1 MPSPKKGSK
10 SPARRPSRSRK
21 DAVPHVID
29 YEPESPV
36 IRQQEA
42 EMARRKGYRNAL
54 WLIVAIVV
62 VALGKLAW
70 EEAFEKNSR
79 FLLKALDV
87 QTSGPL
93 SVPKLVS
100 ATALTLDTNLLTLSL
115 NDVRSRL
122 ERLPQVK
129 NVRIQRDYNG
139 SLTIEVKQ
147 RLPVAWLECAKQKFY
162 APLSGTGC
170 LIDAEGVPMPC
181 EVVTKEY
188 LALPVIC
195 FDAVSKIEHGK
206 KLTDPLLHTAL
217 ELAKELNSRAQAPAE
232 IARRLVITN
241 SWSIE
246 AHYAT
251 AESEP
256 KVITFGVDDV
266 EMQLERYDRLMKEVR
281 ARQWKIAT
289 LHFIPEGNTPATFH
303 GTPDVRGLT
312 LAENRPAAPVPTSS
326 TTRR

>member
-1 MPSPKKGSK
+1 MPSPQKGSK
-10 SPARRPSRSRK
+10 SPARSPSRSRK
-21 DAVPHVID
+21 AAVPHVID

-54 WLIVAIVV
+54 WLIIAITV
-62 VALGKLAW
+62 VALGKLVW

-93 SVPKLVS
+93 SVPKLVG
-100 ATALTLDTNLLTLSL
+100 ATALTLDTNLLTLNL
-115 NDVRSRL
+115 GEVRSRL

-129 NVRIQRDYNG
+129 GVHIQRDYNG
-139 SLTIEVKQ
+139 SLTIKVQQ
-147 RLPVAWLECAKQKFY
+147 RFPVAWLECAKQKFY

-206 KLTDPLLHTAL
+206 KLSDPLLHIAL
-217 ELAKELNSRAQAPAE
+217 ELAKELNSRAQAPSE
-232 IARRLVITN
+232 IARKLIIPN
-241 SWSIE
+241 AWSIE

-266 EMQLERYDRLMKEVR
+266 EMQLERYDRLMKEAR

-303 GTPDVRGLT
+303 GTPDVSGLN
-312 LAENRPAAPVPTSS
+312 LAANR
-326 TTRR
+326 

>member
-1 MPSPKKGSK
+1 MPSPQKGSK
-10 SPARRPSRSRK
+10 SPARSPSRSRK
-21 DAVPHVID
+21 AAVPHVID

-54 WLIVAIVV
+54 WLIIAISV
-62 VALGKLAW
+62 VALGKLVW

-93 SVPKLVS
+93 SVPKLVA
-100 ATALTLDTNLLTLSL
+100 ATALTLDTNLLTLNL
-115 NDVRSRL
+115 GEVRSRL

-129 NVRIQRDYNG
+129 GVHIQRDYNG
-139 SLTIEVKQ
+139 SLTIKVQQ
-147 RLPVAWLECAKQKFY
+147 RFPVAWLECAKQKFY

-206 KLTDPLLHTAL
+206 KLSDPLLHIAL
-217 ELAKELNSRAQAPAE
+217 ELAKELNSRAQAPSE
-232 IARRLVITN
+232 IARKLIIPN
-241 SWSIE
+241 AWSIE

-266 EMQLERYDRLMKEVR
+266 EMQLERYDRLMKEAR

-303 GTPDVRGLT
+303 GTPDVSGLN
-312 LAENRPAAPVPTSS
+312 LAANR
-326 TTRR
+326 

>member
-1 MPSPKKGSK
+1 MPSPQKGSK
-10 SPARRPSRSRK
+10 SPARSPSRSRK
-21 DAVPHVID
+21 AAVPHVID

-54 WLIVAIVV
+54 WLIIAISV
-62 VALGKLAW
+62 VALGKLVW

-93 SVPKLVS
+93 SVPKLVA
-100 ATALTLDTNLLTLSL
+100 ATALTLDTNLLTLNL
-115 NDVRSRL
+115 GEVRSRL

-129 NVRIQRDYNG
+129 GVHIQRDYNG
-139 SLTIEVKQ
+139 SLTIKVQQ
-147 RLPVAWLECAKQKFY
+147 RFPVAWLECAKQKYF

-206 KLTDPLLHTAL
+206 KLSDPLLHIAL
-217 ELAKELNSRAQAPAE
+217 ELAKELNSRAQAPSE
-232 IARRLVITN
+232 IARKLIIPN
-241 SWSIE
+241 AWSIE

-266 EMQLERYDRLMKEVR
+266 EMQLERYDRLMKEAR

-303 GTPDVRGLT
+303 GTPDVSGLN
-312 LAENRPAAPVPTSS
+312 LAANR
-326 TTRR
+326 

>member
-10 SPARRPSRSRK
+10 SPARSPSRSRK
-21 DAVPHVID
+21 AAVPHVID

-54 WLIVAIVV
+54 WLIIAISV
-62 VALGKLAW
+62 VALGKLVW

-93 SVPKLVS
+93 SVPKLVA
-100 ATALTLDTNLLTLSL
+100 ATALTLDTNLLTLNL
-115 NDVRSRL
+115 GEVRNRL

-129 NVRIQRDYNG
+129 GVHIQRDYNG
-139 SLTIEVKQ
+139 SLTIKVQQ
-147 RLPVAWLECAKQKFY
+147 RFPVAWLECAKQKFY

-206 KLTDPLLHTAL
+206 KLSDPLLHIAL

-232 IARRLVITN
+232 IARKLIIPN
-241 SWSIE
+241 AWSIE
-246 AHYAT
+246 AH
-251 AESEP
+251 
-256 KVITFGVDDV
+256 
-266 EMQLERYDRLMKEVR
+266 
-281 ARQWKIAT
+281 
-289 LHFIPEGNTPATFH
+289 
-303 GTPDVRGLT
+303 
-312 LAENRPAAPVPTSS
+312 
-326 TTRR
+326 

>member
-10 SPARRPSRSRK
+10 SPARSPSRSRK
-21 DAVPHVID
+21 AAVPHVID

-54 WLIVAIVV
+54 WLIIAISV
-62 VALGKLAW
+62 VALGKLVW
-70 EEAFEKNSR
+70 EEAFEKNAR

-93 SVPKLVS
+93 SVPKLVA
-100 ATALTLDTNLLTLSL
+100 ATALTLDTNLLTLNL
-115 NDVRSRL
+115 GEVRSRL

-129 NVRIQRDYNG
+129 GVHIQRDYNG
-139 SLTIEVKQ
+139 SLTIKVQQ
-147 RLPVAWLECAKQKFY
+147 RFPVAWLECAKQKYY

-195 FDAVSKIEHGK
+195 FEAVSKIEHGK
-206 KLTDPLLHTAL
+206 KLSDPLLHIAL
-217 ELAKELNSRAQAPAE
+217 ELAKELNSRAQAPSE
-232 IARRLVITN
+232 IARKLILPN
-241 SWSIE
+241 AWSIE

-266 EMQLERYDRLMKEVR
+266 EMQLERYDRLMKEAR

-303 GTPDVRGLT
+303 GTPDVSGLN
-312 LAENRPAAPVPTSS
+312 LAANR
-326 TTRR
+326 

>member
-1 MPSPKKGSK
+1 MPSPQKGSK

-21 DAVPHVID
+21 AAVPHVID

-54 WLIVAIVV
+54 WLIIAISV
-62 VALGKLAW
+62 VALGKLVW

-93 SVPKLVS
+93 SVPKLVA
-100 ATALTLDTNLLTLSL
+100 ATALTLDTNLLTLNL
-115 NDVRSRL
+115 GEVRSRL

-129 NVRIQRDYNG
+129 GVHIQRDYNG
-139 SLTIEVKQ
+139 SLTIKVQQ
-147 RLPVAWLECAKQKFY
+147 RFPVAWLECAKQKYF

-170 LIDAEGVPMPC
+170 LIDAEGVPMPS

-206 KLTDPLLHTAL
+206 KLSDPLLHIAL
-217 ELAKELNSRAQAPAE
+217 ELAKELNSRAQAPSE
-232 IARRLVITN
+232 IARKLIIPN
-241 SWSIE
+241 AWSIE

-266 EMQLERYDRLMKEVR
+266 EMQLERYDRLMKEAR

-303 GTPDVRGLT
+303 GTPDVSGLN
-312 LAENRPAAPVPTSS
+312 LAANR
-326 TTRR
+326 

>member
-10 SPARRPSRSRK
+10 SPARSPSRSRK
-21 DAVPHVID
+21 AAVPHVID

-54 WLIVAIVV
+54 WLIIAISV
-62 VALGKLAW
+62 VALGKLVW

-93 SVPKLVS
+93 SVPKLVA
-100 ATALTLDTNLLTLSL
+100 ATALTLDTNLLTLNL
-115 NDVRSRL
+115 GEVRSRL

-129 NVRIQRDYNG
+129 GVHIQRDYNG
-139 SLTIEVKQ
+139 SLTINVQQ
-147 RLPVAWLECAKQKFY
+147 RFPVAWLECAKQKYF

-206 KLTDPLLHTAL
+206 KLSDPLLHIAL
-217 ELAKELNSRAQAPAE
+217 ELAKELNSRAQAPSE
-232 IARRLVITN
+232 IARKLIIPN
-241 SWSIE
+241 AWSIE

-266 EMQLERYDRLMKEVR
+266 EMQLERYDRLMKEAR

-303 GTPDVRGLT
+303 GTPDVSGLN
-312 LAENRPAAPVPTSS
+312 LAANR
-326 TTRR
+326 